1 MGQEA
6 PPVPEAQPVQEAPV
20 VDRQFVADIPIF
32 RGLPD
37 DVISRIVE
45 VCRVVQLPPEAELM
59 KEGEL
64 AHGMFVVRE
73 GELEVC
79 KRGRNGH
86 EFCLATLKPG
96 DCVGEMALIDIQ
108 PRSASARAL
117 TPVTLYVVD
126 QTEIARLCERDLN
139 AYALLVLNIA
149 REISRRLRVA
159 DQVLVDM
166 GVAVSDLW
174 TDPAVPSKP
183 GAASAGGGGTNVRRG
198 Q

>member
-1 MGQEA
+1 MEPG
-6 PPVPEAQPVQEAPV
+6 
-20 VDRQFVADIPIF
+20 
-32 RGLPD
+32 
-37 DVISRIVE
+37 
-45 VCRVVQLPPEAELM
+45 AELM
-59 KEGEL
+59 QEGEL
-64 AHGMFVVRE
+64 AHGMFVVRA

-96 DCVGEMALIDIQ
+96 DCVGEMALVDIQ
-108 PRSASARAL
+108 PRSATARAL
-117 TPVTLYVVD
+117 TPVTMYVID
-126 QTEIARLCERDLN
+126 QSEIAKLADQDLQ

-174 TDPAVPSKP
+174 TDPAIPVPS
-183 GAASAGGGGTNVRRG
+183 AAAKTGGRTGRTGSHRG
-198 Q
+198 

>member
-1 MGQEA
+1 M
-6 PPVPEAQPVQEAPV
+6 
-20 VDRQFVADIPIF
+20 
-32 RGLPD
+32 
-37 DVISRIVE
+37 E
-45 VCRVVQLPPEAELM
+45 VGAELM

-64 AHGMFVVRE
+64 AHGMFVVRD

-96 DCVGEMALIDIQ
+96 DCVGEMALVDIQ

-117 TPVTLYVVD
+117 TPVTMYVID
-126 QTEIARLCERDLN
+126 QSEIAKLADKDPT

-174 TDPAVPSKP
+174 KDPESPGAPSKP
-183 GAASAGGGGTNVRRG
+183 GAMSATGSGAGFRRG
-198 Q
+198 E

>member
-1 MGQEA
+1 MGQA
-6 PPVPEAQPVQEAPV
+6 PRHGV
-20 VDRQFVADIPIF
+20 VDRKFVADIPIF
-32 RGLPD
+32 GGLSD
-37 DVISRIVE
+37 DVISRIAG
-45 VCRVVQLPPEAELM
+45 VCRVVELEPGEELM
-59 KEGEL
+59 QEGEL

-108 PRSASARAL
+108 PRSANARAL
-117 TPVTLYVVD
+117 TPVTVYVID
-126 QTEIARLCERDLN
+126 QSQIAKLAEQDLQ

-174 TDPAVPSKP
+174 TDPAMPAKP
-183 GAASAGGGGTNVRRG
+183 GALAATRGAASVRRG
-198 Q
+198 R

>member
-1 MGQEA
+1 MGQT
-6 PPVPEAQPVQEAPV
+6 PQDV
-20 VDRQFVADIPIF
+20 VIDRRFVADIPIF
-32 RGLPD
+32 RGLPE
-37 DVISRIVE
+37 DVITRIVA
-45 VCRVVQLPPEAELM
+45 VCRVVEIPTGKELM
-59 KEGEL
+59 REGEL

-79 KRGRNGH
+79 KQGRNGH

-96 DCVGEMALIDIQ
+96 DCVGEMALVDIQ

-117 TPVTLYVVD
+117 TPVVLYVID
-126 QTEIARLCERDLN
+126 QSEIAKLADRDPM

-166 GVAVSDLW
+166 GVAVSNLW
-174 TDPAVPSKP
+174 TDAEQPSKP
-183 GAASAGGGGTNVRRG
+183 GAASAIGGRGAVRRG
-198 Q
+198 E

>member
-1 MGQEA
+1 MSQA
-6 PPVPEAQPVQEAPV
+6 PREVV
-20 VDRQFVADIPIF
+20 VDRKFVADIPIF

-37 DVISRIVE
+37 AVVARIAD
-45 VCRVVQLPPEAELM
+45 VCRVVEIETGAELM
-59 KEGEL
+59 QEGEL

-96 DCVGEMALIDIQ
+96 DCVGEMALVDIQ

-117 TPVTLYVVD
+117 TPVTMYVID
-126 QTEIARLCERDLN
+126 QSEIAKLADRDPQ

-174 TDPAVPSKP
+174 TDPGIPMP
-183 GAASAGGGGTNVRRG
+183 GATAKTSSRRG
-198 Q
+198 

>member
-1 MGQEA
+1 MGQA
-6 PPVPEAQPVQEAPV
+6 PEQEVA
-20 VDRQFVADIPIF
+20 VDRQFVADIPIL

-37 DVISRIVE
+37 EVITRLAE
-45 VCRVVQLPPEAELM
+45 TCRVVELKVGAELM

-64 AHGMFVVRE
+64 AHGMFVVRA

-79 KRGRNGH
+79 KRGRNGQD
-86 EFCLATLKPG
+86 FCLATLKPG

-117 TPVTLYVVD
+117 TPVTMYVIG
-126 QTEIARLCERDLN
+126 QAEIAKLCARDLSS
-139 AYALLVLNIA
+139 YALLVLNIA

-174 TDPAVPSKP
+174 SDPAIPVP
-183 GAASAGGGGTNVRRG
+183 GATAQTGNGTGSGRD
-198 Q
+198 

>member
-1 MGQEA
+1 MGQA
-6 PPVPEAQPVQEAPV
+6 PEQEVV
-20 VDRQFVADIPIF
+20 VDRRFVADIPIF
-32 RGLPD
+32 RGLPEE
-37 DVISRIVE
+37 VVTRIADA
-45 VCRVVQLPPEAELM
+45 CRVVELAPGAELM

-64 AHGMFVVRE
+64 AHGMFVVRA

-86 EFCLATLKPG
+86 DFCLATLKPG

-117 TPVTLYVVD
+117 TPVTMYVIG
-126 QTEIARLCERDLN
+126 QAEIARLCARDLQS
-139 AYALLVLNIA
+139 YALLVLNIA

-166 GVAVSDLW
+166 GVACSDLW
-174 TDPAVPSKP
+174 TDPGIPVPGSAAETGP
-183 GAASAGGGGTNVRRG
+183 GDRSGSRRG
-198 Q
+198 